1 MTASLSSSRNFN
13 PRSPHGE
20 RRFSTPEGVAP
31 LEKFQPTLPARGAT
45 ARRRHIT
52 ETLPISTHAPRTG
65 SDLAQGY
72 QINPATIFQP
82 TLPARGATQA
92 GGLARAVAGEIS
104 THAPRTGSDHT
115 TLSGSCCQ
123 PLFQP
128 TLPARGATA
137 LPGRVS
143 PTSAHFN
150 PRSPH
155 GERLPPAGGA
165 GIVNHIS
172 THAPRTGSDRL
183 RGHEFRADDHF
194 NPRSPHGERRFKRC
208 WMTRC
213 GDFNPRSPHGER
225 RGAEMQHMTLEVIST
240 HAPRTGSDE
249 NTECRSISPKRNFNP
264 RSPHGERHAR
274 PCRTSAR

>member
-128 TLPARGATA
+128 TLPARGAT
-137 LPGRVS
+137 S
-143 PTSAHFN
+143 PS
-150 PRSPH
+150 R
-155 GERLPPAGGA
+155 
-165 GIVNHIS
+165 
-172 THAPRTGSDRL
+172 
-183 RGHEFRADDHF
+183 
-194 NPRSPHGERRFKRC
+194 RC
-208 WMTRC
+208 WDRESY
-213 GDFNPRSPHGER
+213 FNPRSPHGER